1 MKEFK
6 VNMTRRF
13 VELAS
18 KPIRNKNHIITL
30 MLEAIPLLTYGDILE
45 NPTNNYVVLR
55 VDKMKRLF
63 FVIEDKVYS
72 FNFPFNIEIKA
83 GERNPIIYDP
93 VSDLEL
99 DALNLTILRSAH
111 EEMFYQDDGKGD
123 ILDLDSELI
132 QVIDCFDTN
141 HNKDI
146 IWKIFKML
154 LTFEAGYLRYDYDEK
169 RENGKLH
176 PLNHLDINYS
186 SEGTF
191 KIGIN
196 NKVDYNTFIDILDIR
211 TDCYFITK

>member
-1 MKEFK
+1 MKKFA
-6 VNMTRRF
+6 VNMTTRF

-30 MLEAIPLLTYGDILE
+30 MFEAITLLTYGDILE

-72 FNFPFNIEIKA
+72 FNFPFNIEIKE

-169 RENGKLH
+169 REKGKLH

>member
-1 MKEFK
+1 MKKFA
-6 VNMTRRF
+6 VNMTTRF

-30 MLEAIPLLTYGDILE
+30 MFEAITLLTYGDILE

-72 FNFPFNIEIKA
+72 FNFPFNIEIKE
-83 GERNPIIYDP
+83 GERNPIFYDP

-123 ILDLDSELI
+123 ILDLDSE
-132 QVIDCFDTN
+132 
-141 HNKDI
+141 
-146 IWKIFKML
+146 
-154 LTFEAGYLRYDYDEK
+154 
-169 RENGKLH
+169 
-176 PLNHLDINYS
+176 
-186 SEGTF
+186 
-191 KIGIN
+191 
-196 NKVDYNTFIDILDIR
+196 
-211 TDCYFITK
+211 